1 MSIKNIHSKLVWL
14 FVVVLLLSIV
24 SLETCSW
31 GRYVFFLMALA
42 VEIIYVSQNNG
53 RIRLSLGVY
62 QKMLVVFSL
71 YIGASALWSM
81 NPSDSLSKMVTLVN
95 ITICFYP
102 IYIFYHDCDSVDH
115 LINAIKWGSVFIC
128 MYTILYVGLNAMIRA
143 ASAENLRMANSFS
156 NANTLGL
163 CAALVIFLQTWQ
175 LLYNRTKK
183 WEAMACFP
191 AFIVLGA
198 SQSRKAIVFI
208 LIGLF
213 MLVVLR
219 YCKTKNMINT
229 IVGFLIALIALV
241 GLVYL
246 ASRAKVF
253 RGLFERME
261 SMIEYYI
268 GSERGE
274 VNHSTQIRNE
284 MKKLGVEWW
293 MKRPILG
300 IGIGNPHILAE
311 KYIDF
316 DAYLHDNYVELLCGG
331 GVVGTLLYYV
341 MHVYCVRRL
350 FQLRENDFSLFSLAI
365 VWCALIL
372 VMDYGMVTYY
382 SKLDAFY
389 IMTIFLIV
397 EELKQCEKKVILPK
411 KGILYDLETVNS

>member
-1 MSIKNIHSKLVWL
+1 
-14 FVVVLLLSIV
+14 
-24 SLETCSW
+24 
-31 GRYVFFLMALA
+31 
-42 VEIIYVSQNNG
+42 
-53 RIRLSLGVY
+53 
-62 QKMLVVFSL
+62 
-71 YIGASALWSM
+71 
-81 NPSDSLSKMVTLVN
+81 
-95 ITICFYP
+95 
-102 IYIFYHDCDSVDH
+102 
-115 LINAIKWGSVFIC
+115 
-128 MYTILYVGLNAMIRA
+128 
-143 ASAENLRMANSFS
+143 
-156 NANTLGL
+156 
-163 CAALVIFLQTWQ
+163 
-175 LLYNRTKK
+175 
-183 WEAMACFP
+183 
-191 AFIVLGA
+191 
-198 SQSRKAIVFI
+198 
-208 LIGLF
+208 
-213 MLVVLR
+213 
-219 YCKTKNMINT
+219 
-229 IVGFLIALIALV
+229 
-241 GLVYL
+241 
-246 ASRAKVF
+246 
-253 RGLFERME
+253 ME

-268 GSERGE
+268 GSERGK

-411 KGILYDLETVNS
+411 KGIPYDLETVNS

>member
-24 SLETCSW
+24 SLEIYSW

-42 VEIIYVSQNNG
+42 VEIIYASQNSG

-62 QKMLVVFSL
+62 QKMLAVFSL
-71 YIGASALWSM
+71 YVGASALWSI

-95 ITICFYP
+95 IAICFYP

-115 LINAIKWGSVFIC
+115 LINAIKWGSTFIC
-128 MYTILYVGLNAMIRA
+128 VYTILYIGLDAMIRA

-175 LLYNRTKK
+175 LLYNRTGK
-183 WEAMACFP
+183 WEVVAYFP
-191 AFIVLGA
+191 ALVVLGA
-198 SQSRKAIVFI
+198 SQSRKAIVFVA
-208 LIGLF
+208 IGLF
-213 MLVVLR
+213 MLMILR
-219 YCKTKNMINT
+219 YCTAKNVINSILT
-229 IVGFLIALIALV
+229 FLVALMALV
-241 GLVYL
+241 GLAYF
-246 ASRAKVF
+246 ASKAKMF
-253 RGLFERME
+253 RGLFERMA
-261 SMIEYYI
+261 SMVEYYI
-268 GSERGE
+268 GSGTRE

-284 MKKLGVEWW
+284 MKKLGIEWW
-293 MKRPILG
+293 MKQPILG

-311 KYIDF
+311 KYINF

-331 GVVGTLLYYV
+331 GIVGILLYYV

-350 FQLRENDFSLFSLAI
+350 FQLRKNDFPLFSLAI

-397 EELKQCEKKVILPK
+397 EELKQCEKKAILLK
-411 KGILYDLETVNS
+411 KGGPYDLETANS